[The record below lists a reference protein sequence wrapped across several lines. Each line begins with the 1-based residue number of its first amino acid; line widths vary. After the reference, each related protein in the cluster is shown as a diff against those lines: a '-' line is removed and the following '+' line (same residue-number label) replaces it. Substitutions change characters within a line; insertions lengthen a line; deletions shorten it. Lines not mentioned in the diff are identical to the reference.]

1 MNLGDRNYTR
11 RFTSATD
18 AATLSETVVIVNPE
32 YAANP
37 EVDQYTFS
45 TNLPEFSMLEA
56 VELEK
61 MVVSSPS
68 CDSVR
73 VGRLGGLRE
82 IKGVSELLE
91 GFCLRTAQSTETLST
106 YVTRTETLSTD
117 VTVTETVVSLGLSK
131 MSKMTLA
138 MHCPM
143 TDESDVINQ

>member
-61 MVVSSPS
+61 MVASVQSKLRLSP
-68 CDSVR
+68 
-73 VGRLGGLRE
+73 GR
-82 IKGVSELLE
+82 
-91 GFCLRTAQSTETLST
+91 
-106 YVTRTETLSTD
+106 
-117 VTVTETVVSLGLSK
+117 
-131 MSKMTLA
+131 
-138 MHCPM
+138 
-143 TDESDVINQ
+143 